1 MATDSIT
8 QNSNIL
14 ADIIERNL
22 DQFKELPNWTTLL
35 TALATQLQE
44 LENEAYNFISILDIK
59 NQSGETLNRIGKL
72 VGEERPI
79 TGLASTDDTYYK
91 LLIYA
96 RIAANSSRSR
106 RSDIIAII
114 TALGGSGIYM
124 QDIYPATI
132 QINYTG
138 IDNTFLNPTDVLEI
152 LESATAPISINISSY
167 ESVDYFGFAGDTLA
181 GGFGIGK
188 IGSSL

>member
-1 MATDSIT
+1 MATDSIN
-8 QNSNIL
+8 QNTNIL
-14 ADIIERNL
+14 VDIIERNL

-44 LENEAYNFISILDIK
+44 LEDEAYNFISILDIK
-59 NQSGETLNRIGKL
+59 NKTGETLSRIGKL
-72 VGEERPI
+72 VGEPRPI

-96 RIAANSSRSR
+96 RIAANSSYGRIG
-106 RSDIIAII
+106 DIIAII
-114 TALGGSGIYM
+114 KALGGFGIYSQEIGANTRQLNYSGI
-124 QDIYPATI
+124 
-132 QINYTG
+132 NS
-138 IDNTFLNPTDVLEI
+138 NFLTPSQVLEI
-152 LESATAPISINISSY
+152 IKSGIPPHSINISSY